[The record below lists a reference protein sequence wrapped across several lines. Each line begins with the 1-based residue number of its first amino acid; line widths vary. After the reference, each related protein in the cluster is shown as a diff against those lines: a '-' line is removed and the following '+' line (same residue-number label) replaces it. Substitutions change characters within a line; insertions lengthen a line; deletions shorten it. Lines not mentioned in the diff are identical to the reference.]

1 MQPKAVQVAGRSMR
15 PVHHGATA
23 EQDEPSPKVRRETLA
38 RGIQRGGARARRKR
52 AENAILIGLPGLGTL
67 LAIPYAFTVGVSTL
81 DLVVLLCGYLFVGL
95 GVSLGLHRHFSHRS
109 FRAHWA
115 LRTALAIGGSMAFQ
129 GSILRWVSDHR
140 RHHAF
145 TDIYGDPH
153 SPHINGTGE
162 HLQGARG
169 FWHAHIGWMFDDTV
183 TDIDFF
189 AKDLKRDRLVVFFS
203 RTYWIWAC
211 LSVVVP
217 ALVGAA
223 AAGLQGAL
231 GCFLIGGCLR
241 TTILHNVVWA
251 VNSFGHSVGAA
262 PYSQQNQSRNILL
275 LALLTFGDGW
285 HNNHH
290 RFPRSAFQGL
300 NPGQLDI
307 NAWLLRGFHRLGLA
321 SDLKRPADYQLG
333 R

>member
-140 RHHAF
+140 RHHCVYRHLWRSSF
-145 TDIYGDPH
+145 TAYQRNRRA
-153 SPHINGTGE
+153 SPRC
-162 HLQGARG
+162 ARVL
-169 FWHAHIGWMFDDTV
+169 A
-183 TDIDFF
+183 
-189 AKDLKRDRLVVFFS
+189 R
-203 RTYWIWAC
+203 
-211 LSVVVP
+211 
-217 ALVGAA
+217 
-223 AAGLQGAL
+223 
-231 GCFLIGGCLR
+231 
-241 TTILHNVVWA
+241 
-251 VNSFGHSVGAA
+251 
-262 PYSQQNQSRNILL
+262 PYRV
-275 LALLTFGDGW
+275 DV
-285 HNNHH
+285 
-290 RFPRSAFQGL
+290 RRY
-300 NPGQLDI
+300 
-307 NAWLLRGFHRLGLA
+307 R
-321 SDLKRPADYQLG
+321 Y
-333 R
+333 